1 MKRWFV
7 LPAAGLF
14 LVLFLMAPLAAPAS
28 GEGKVTTIEADGTGA
43 IVNNNKALGRDSA
56 IRDALRKAVEQAVGT
71 FISSETIVKNYQ
83 VLSDSI
89 YSKSQGYIQNYDIY
103 YEDARDDLYRVKI
116 RANVSVGNIQNDL
129 QALGLLMARMN
140 MPRIM
145 VLIAEQNV
153 GESHLSYYW
162 QGADLSVTENVIH
175 EKFLKDGFTFV
186 DRTPLSGK
194 IRIVK
199 DNISDSEAAS
209 MGRQVDAELVILGK
223 AFAKYASNIAGTAM
237 KSFQANMT
245 AKAVRVDT
253 GMVIASASGHGAAV
267 HIDDI
272 TGGSNALQKAAES
285 VADSL
290 KSQIIAKWQ
299 SEVSSTAL
307 VSLTVRGLK
316 SYSDFILLKDALKT
330 EARGVHEVFLRK
342 MESGT
347 AKMDLQIEGSA
358 LSLADELATAK
369 FQGFSLEITNV
380 SQNSLEAN
388 MVK

>member
-14 LVLFLMAPLAAPAS
+14 LVLFFMGPLAAPAS
-28 GEGKVTTIEADGTGA
+28 GEGKVATIEADGTGA

-89 YSKSQGYIQNYDIY
+89 YSKSQGYIQNYDIF

-116 RANVSVGNIQNDL
+116 RANVSLGNVQNDL

-153 GESHLSYYW
+153 GQSHLSYYW
-162 QGADLSVTENVIH
+162 QGADLSVTESVIH

-186 DRTPLSGK
+186 DRTPLAGK

-199 DNISDSEAAS
+199 DNISDSEAAG

-245 AKAVRVDT
+245 AKVVRVDT

-272 TGGSNALQKAAES
+272 TGGTNAFQKAAES

-330 EARGVHEVFLRK
+330 EARGVHDVFLRK

>member
-7 LPAAGLF
+7 LPVAGLF
-14 LVLFLMAPLAAPAS
+14 LILFMVPPALS
-28 GEGKVTTIEADGTGA
+28 AEGEGNVTTIDAEGVGA
-43 IVNNNKALGRDSA
+43 VANNNKALGRDSA

-71 FISSETIVKNYQ
+71 FISSDTVVKNYE
-83 VLSDSI
+83 VLSDRI
-89 YSKSQGYIQNYDIY
+89 YSRSQGYVRNYSIL
-103 YEDARDDLYRVKI
+103 YEDLRDDLYHVKV
-116 RANVSVGNIQNDL
+116 RAVISLGGIKDDL

-153 GESHLSYYW
+153 GQSHPSYYW
-162 QGADLSVTENVIH
+162 QGADLSVTEGVIH

-186 DRTPLSGK
+186 DRTPLAGK
-194 IRIVK
+194 IKVIQ
-199 DNISDSEAAS
+199 DSISDSEAAG

-223 AFAKYASNIAGTAM
+223 GFAKYASNIAGTAM
-237 KSFQANMT
+237 KSFQANVT
-245 AKAVRVDT
+245 AKVVRVDT

-272 TGGSNALQKAAES
+272 TGGTNAFQKAAES

-299 SEVSSTAL
+299 SEVGSTTL

-316 SYSDFILLKDALKT
+316 SYSDFIRLKDALKT
-330 EARGVHEVFLRK
+330 EARGVQEIFLRK
-342 MESGT
+342 MEGGT

-358 LSLADELATAK
+358 LSLADELAMAK
-369 FQGFSLEITNV
+369 FQGFSLDITNV